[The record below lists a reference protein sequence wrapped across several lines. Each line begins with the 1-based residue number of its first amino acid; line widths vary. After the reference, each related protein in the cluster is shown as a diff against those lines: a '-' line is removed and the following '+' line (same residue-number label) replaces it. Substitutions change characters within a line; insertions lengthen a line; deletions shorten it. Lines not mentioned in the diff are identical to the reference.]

1 MKIDQFDRRIRALL
15 ERSGKLKPERLE
27 EAVEA
32 AAKDKTPLAQIA
44 TEKGFVTEKEFA
56 GMLAREANLP
66 PIDLEA
72 VEIDESA
79 AEIIDRATAEEN
91 FLLPLAKI
99 GDCLTIAL
107 ANPFD
112 VPTLDHLKAKT
123 GCELRPVVASY
134 AAVKRA
140 VTALYRR
147 DEKKMEELL
156 GGDEGE
162 IAVSAEPNGA
172 ESVDLSD
179 DASGEEDSKIVK
191 AVNMILYQ
199 AAVDRCSDIHIE
211 PFEKRTRVRFRKD
224 GVLKEVHQLGKAT
237 HNAMMSRLKIMG
249 SLDIAERRRPQ
260 DGKFQIKVNGRQ
272 IDLRLSILPVVHGE
286 KAVLRLL
293 DSSNLVLK
301 LEDLGFEP
309 GALACLKKGI
319 SAPYGM
325 ILVTG
330 PTGSGKSTTLYS
342 MVNELMTDEDNFIT
356 VEDPVEYQLE
366 GVNQVPVNPKRGLTF
381 AAALRSILRQD
392 PDVIMVGEIRDPET
406 LDIAIKAALTGHLVL
421 STLHTNDAPSTL
433 TRMIQMGTDP
443 FLVASST
450 VVVCAQRLA
459 RKLCQFCKKPVEN
472 APVERLIE
480 IGMKPGE
487 AAGARIFQP
496 VGCGKCSG
504 GYKGRFAVLETL
516 EITEPIKE
524 IILRG
529 GNELEVRR
537 AGMAQGMTTLRQA
550 GLANVRRGLTSIEE
564 VLRVSNSDTS
574 APVAKPTPETTVKPA
589 GVADDSEDT

>member
-1 MKIDQFDRRIRALL
+1 MIVDQFDRRIRAML
-15 ERSGKLKPERLE
+15 ERSGKVPADRLE
-27 EAVEA
+27 AALET
-32 AAKDKTPLAQIA
+32 AAKEKVPLAQV
-44 TEKGFVTEKEFA
+44 VTEKNLVGEREFA
-56 GMLAREANLP
+56 GLLAREANLP
-66 PIDLEA
+66 PLDLES
-72 VEIDESA
+72 VEIDESV
-79 AEIIDRATAEEN
+79 AEILDRATAEAHH
-91 FLLPLAKI
+91 LLPLAKI
-99 GDCLTIAL
+99 GDCLTLAL

-112 VPTLDHLKAKT
+112 VPLLDHLKTKT
-123 GCELRPVVASY
+123 GCELRPVVAPF

-140 VTALYRR
+140 VAALYRK
-147 DEKKMEELL
+147 DERKMEELL
-156 GGDEGE
+156 GGNEGE
-162 IAVSAEPNGA
+162 IDVKSEDGSS
-172 ESVDLSD
+172 ESLDLADSEG
-179 DASGEEDSKIVK
+179 GEEDSKIVK

-199 AAVDRCSDIHIE
+199 AAVERVSDIHIE
-211 PFEKRTRVRFRKD
+211 PFEKKTRVRFRKD
-224 GVLKEVHQLGKAT
+224 GVLREVHSLGKGT

-249 SLDIAERRRPQ
+249 SLDIAERRKPQ

-309 GALACLKKGI
+309 GALATLRKGI

-342 MVNELMTDEDNFIT
+342 IVSELMSDDDNFIT
-356 VEDPVEYQLE
+356 VEDPVEYQLD

-381 AAALRSILRQD
+381 AGALRSILRQD

-459 RKLCQFCKKPVEN
+459 RKLCQYCKKPVES
-472 APVERLIE
+472 APVARLIE
-480 IGMKPGE
+480 VGMTPEE
-487 AAGARIFQP
+487 AASSKIFQP
-496 VGCGKCSG
+496 VGCPKCSG

-516 EITEPIKE
+516 EITESIKE

-537 AGMAQGMTTLRQA
+537 AGMGQGMVTLRQA
-550 GLANVRRGLTSIEE
+550 GLANVRRGLTSVEE

-574 APVAKPTPETTVKPA
+574 APPKPGAPKKPA
-589 GVADDSEDT
+589 DGAAEPD

>member
-1 MKIDQFDRRIRALL
+1 MKIEQFDRRVRQML
-15 ERSGKLKPERLE
+15 ERSGRLKPERLAE
-27 EAVEA
+27 LVEA
-32 AAKDKTPLAQIA
+32 AAREKSPVALVVV
-44 TEKGFVTEKEFA
+44 EKGFVDEKVFV
-56 GMLAREANLP
+56 GLLARESHLP
-66 PIDLEA
+66 PLDPESI
-72 VEIDESA
+72 VIDEA
-79 AEIIDRATAEEN
+79 AIETVDRATAEEN
-91 FLLPLAKI
+91 LVLPVAKI

-112 VPTLDHLKAKT
+112 VPLFDLLKAKT

-134 AAVKRA
+134 SAVKRA
-140 VTALYRR
+140 VASCYRR

-156 GGDEGE
+156 GGMDGDIDLKAEKGGEEGL
-162 IAVSAEPNGA
+162 
-172 ESVDLSD
+172 DLAD
-179 DASGEEDSKIVK
+179 AADASEDSKIVK

-199 AAVDRCSDIHIE
+199 AAVERVSDIHIE
-211 PFEKRTRVRFRKD
+211 PTEKKTRVRFRKD
-224 GVLKEVHQLGKAT
+224 GVLREAHSLGRGT
-237 HNAMMSRLKIMG
+237 HAAMMSRLKIMA
-249 SLDIAERRRPQ
+249 SLDIAERRKPQ
-260 DGKFQIKVNGRQ
+260 DGKFQIRVNGRQ
-272 IDLRLSILPVVHGE
+272 IDLRLSLLPIVHGE

-301 LEDLGFEP
+301 LDDLGFEP
-309 GALACLKKGI
+309 GALESLRKGI
-319 SAPYGM
+319 AAPYGM

-342 MVNELMTDEDNFIT
+342 MVNELLTEEDNFIT

-381 AAALRSILRQD
+381 AGALRSILRQD

-459 RKLCQFCKKPVEN
+459 RKLCAYCKKEADVPF
-472 APVERLIE
+472 ERLVS
-480 IGMKPGE
+480 IGMKPE
-487 AAGARIFQP
+487 DAKGAKVFQA
-496 VGCGKCSG
+496 VGCPKCSG
-504 GYKGRFAVLETL
+504 GYKGRFALLETL
-516 EITEPIKE
+516 EVTEAIKE

-537 AGMAQGMTTLRQA
+537 AGITQGMTTLRQA
-550 GLANVRRGLTSIEE
+550 GLANARRGVTSVEE
-564 VLRVSNSDTS
+564 VLRVSADD
-574 APVAKPTPETTVKPA
+574 AAVPTPKAPPS
-589 GVADDSEDT
+589 ADSGGDASDDD